1 MMRRYSP
8 VSGLMTPGLT
18 TSPRAVSESFQ
29 LRVERVIDGKGYDV
43 LSMLDGSSTLWTV
56 YHGAQAWQRTAD
68 SGDGWL
74 FLSLTMHAAFTTI
87 ITEGSNG

>member
-1 MMRRYSP
+1 M
-8 VSGLMTPGLT
+8 
-18 TSPRAVSESFQ
+18 A
-29 LRVERVIDGKGYDV
+29 
-43 LSMLDGSSTLWTV
+43 
-56 YHGAQAWQRTAD
+56 ARTAD